1 MQFCSLYSGS
11 SGNSS
16 LVMEGKTRLLVD
28 CGKSGVQTREA
39 LEFAGVS
46 PESLNGI
53 LLTHEH
59 SDHVSGVGVMSRRY
73 HIPMYATALTW
84 EAIGGRIGT
93 IDPELKRVFDRGT
106 DFSIGEIGVE
116 PMPVCHD
123 AAEPSGFRLWG
134 GKRSV
139 ATVTDLGCVSEDLVS
154 ALAGVDLLLL
164 ESNHD
169 PDMVRMNPHY
179 TQRLKSRILSRQGHL
194 SNADCAE
201 ALVRLMEEG
210 CSHFI
215 LGHLSGENNMP
226 ELCMETTLTRLELEG
241 AEEGRDVF
249 VDLAWRD
256 RVGSMY
262 ELQSEKNRYAV

>member
-11 SGNSS
+11 SGNAS
-16 LVMEGKTRLLVD
+16 LVKVGNTNLLVD

-39 LEFAGVS
+39 LEFAGTKPEEVS
-46 PESLNGI
+46 AI

-73 HIPMYATALTW
+73 HLPVYATALTW
-84 EAIGGRIGT
+84 AAIGNKIGV
-93 IDPELKRVFDRGT
+93 IEPELKRVFDRGS
-106 DFSIGEIGVE
+106 DFSIGDVGIE
-116 PMPVCHD
+116 PIPVCHD
-123 AAEPSGFRLWG
+123 AADPCGFRFWEG
-134 GKRSV
+134 RRSAAV
-139 ATVTDLGCVSEDLVS
+139 VTDLGCADEALIS
-154 ALAGVDLLLL
+154 ALAGVDLLLF

-179 TQRLKSRILSRQGHL
+179 TQHLKSRILSKRGHM

-215 LGHLSGENNMP
+215 LGHLSGENNLP
-226 ELCMETTLTRLELEG
+226 ELCMETNLARLELEG
-241 AEEGRDVF
+241 AREGEDVF
-249 VDLAWRD
+249 LDIAWRD

-262 ELQSEKNRYAV
+262 ELESEKNRYAV